1 MLYNHLH
8 FRAVGITA
16 IGILCGILL
25 LLIGA
30 ATNESTV
37 SAQNNGGIVE
47 TEGQLLNVREGPRSD
62 YVILYQLEDQSAVE
76 ILGVDST
83 GDWYEIYPI
92 DESYD
97 TGWAFAD
104 YIRQPDEDS
113 SSSTEPVDTDTS
125 VDFKSLPREERAA
138 TVTAR
143 LNLAATEVAA
153 IIATATAASEQMAIA
168 TVTAQANIAA
178 TEVAGISVTTEAN
191 AEPTPTPESAE
202 ATQPSDSDTSDSEL
216 STDATAEAQS
226 DLAATVVARAQI
238 AKTEVASILSTATA
252 EAEMQEEPTAEPT
265 ATPMPTPEPTLAEDS
280 AESDSAES
288 RAAAATTAERM
299 NIYSGPGTHY
309 TVLATV
315 AADTIFDIVAL
326 DAKGRWYQVQSEG
339 MAELA
344 WVYSGLVNATGDLD
358 ALPRILETIPTRI
371 PQVTPTQVVVADP
384 NIPPTPTVRP
394 LMEAS
399 DPATFEIASGQVQIV
414 EFFGFW

>member
-1 MLYNHLH
+1 
-8 FRAVGITA
+8 V
-16 IGILCGILL
+16 
-25 LLIGA
+25 
-30 ATNESTV
+30 TV
-37 SAQNNGGIVE
+37 QRV
-47 TEGQLLNVREGPRSD
+47 
-62 YVILYQLEDQSAVE
+62 
-76 ILGVDST
+76 
-83 GDWYEIYPI
+83 
-92 DESYD
+92 
-97 TGWAFAD
+97 
-104 YIRQPDEDS
+104 
-113 SSSTEPVDTDTS
+113 
-125 VDFKSLPREERAA
+125 
-138 TVTAR
+138 TVQR
-143 LNLAATEVAA
+143 V
-153 IIATATAASEQMAIA
+153 
-168 TVTAQANIAA
+168 
-178 TEVAGISVTTEAN
+178 
-191 AEPTPTPESAE
+191 
-202 ATQPSDSDTSDSEL
+202 
-216 STDATAEAQS
+216 
-226 DLAATVVARAQI
+226 
-238 AKTEVASILSTATA
+238 
-252 EAEMQEEPTAEPT
+252 
-265 ATPMPTPEPTLAEDS
+265 
-280 AESDSAES
+280 ESDSAES